1 MKYSPYHA
9 LSMSGNGMG
18 VLMELSGL
26 DSKKYQAILNFKRQV
41 ADDFSERIL
50 SENAKISN
58 KQVDEYGELVVNRLS
73 QTQKEFSESELKEMA
88 SLYQS
93 GKTTRE
99 LGEMF
104 KVSKTT
110 ITKLLR
116 KQGVEVT
123 KSKVQ
128 ARLNAKEI
136 ISMYKNGYTAEKIAK
151 HFEVC
156 PQTILDCL
164 RS

>member
-1 MKYSPYHA
+1 MNH
-9 LSMSGNGMG
+9 LT
-18 VLMELSGL
+18 
-26 DSKKYQAILNFKRQV
+26 
-41 ADDFSERIL
+41 
-50 SENAKISN
+50 
-58 KQVDEYGELVVNRLS
+58 
-73 QTQKEFSESELKEMA
+73 QTPREFSEAELQEII
-88 SLYQS
+88 SLYQA
-93 GKTTRE
+93 GKATRE